1 MSYAY
6 TPGLKVKKFTLVSKQ
21 RILPIEGEVIVK
33 EGDVISYD
41 AVVARTHV
49 PGDVNMI
56 PLFYILG
63 VEPYELPRVVLK
75 KEGDTVQK
83 GELLATTKSFF
94 GLFKSEYRSKVGGTI
109 ELISDI
115 TGMIGI
121 RDFPVPIDLTAY
133 ISGKVRQVIPNN
145 GVIIQ
150 TPASFVQGIF
160 GVGGERHGEIMEITE
175 PHVELTTDM
184 IDKSCAG
191 KILVGG
197 SLVTADFLKKAEA
210 EGVKGVVTG
219 GIRRVDLTKFLGYE
233 MGVAITGHEQ
243 TGLTCIITEGFGKM
257 TMAKHTYELLKSCEG
272 RLASIDGATQIRAGV
287 IRPEVIVPYK
297 ESEISDFKEEED
309 TLAEGMYPG
318 TRVRIIRQPYFGAIG
333 TVDSLPAELQQLE
346 SESWVRVM
354 TVKLDDGRNV
364 TVPRANVEIMEE

>member
-160 GVGGERHGEIMEITE
+160 RVGGERHGEIMEITE

>member
-1 MSYAY
+1 V
-6 TPGLKVKKFTLVSKQ
+6 TKQ
-21 RILPIEGEVIVK
+21 RVLPIEGEVIVH
-33 EGDVISYD
+33 EGDTVSHDTI
-41 AVVARTHV
+41 VARTHV

-63 VEPYELPRVVLK
+63 CEPYELPRVMLK
-75 KEGDTVQK
+75 KEGETVQK
-83 GELLATTKSFF
+83 GELLAVTKSFF

-115 TGMIGI
+115 TGMVGI

-133 ISGKVRQVIPNN
+133 VSGKVSRVIPKN
-145 GVIIQ
+145 GVVVQ

-160 GVGGERHGEIMEITE
+160 GVGGERHGEIMVIAE
-175 PHVELTTDM
+175 PHTELTPE
-184 IDKSCAG
+184 IIGKSCAG

-197 SLVTADFLKKAEA
+197 SLVTADVLKKADA
-210 EGVKGVVTG
+210 EGVKGIVTG

-233 MGVAITGHEQ
+233 MGVAITGQEEI
-243 TGLTCIITEGFGKM
+243 GLTCIITEGFGRM
-257 TMAKHTYELLKSCEG
+257 TMAKHTYELLESCEG
-272 RLASIDGATQIRAGV
+272 KLASIDGATQIRAGV

-297 ESEISDFKEEED
+297 ESEVGAFREEADE
-309 TLAEGMYPG
+309 LAEGMYPG

-333 TVDSLPAELQQLE
+333 TIDSLPAELQQLE

-354 TVKLDDGRNV
+354 TVKLDDGRLV
-364 TVPRANVEIMEE
+364 TIPRANVEIMEE